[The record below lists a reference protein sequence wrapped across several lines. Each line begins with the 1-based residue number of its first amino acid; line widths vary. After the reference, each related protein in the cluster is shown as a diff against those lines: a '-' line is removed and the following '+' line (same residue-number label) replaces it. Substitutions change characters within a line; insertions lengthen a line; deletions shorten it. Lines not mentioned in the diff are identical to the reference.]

1 MTIYTG
7 KQSTDR
13 VLEFESLEDG
23 SVNCV
28 PAGHTMKPAI
38 CASYVDVPQINIG
51 CWGWSWEFGLAFP
64 SDKSRRAFRQLFES
78 LPQDVQHSLCSA
90 PSNCQARLAFCFDK
104 LPTIPDDVQR
114 NEVEVVLRAA
124 FARAAARQA
133 ATFWED

>member
-1 MTIYTG
+1 MTICTG
-7 KQSTDR
+7 EQSTDR

-38 CASYVDVPQINIG
+38 RAGYVDVPQINIG

-78 LPQDVQHSLCSA
+78 LPDDIQHALCFPPRNA
-90 PSNCQARLAFCFDK
+90 TDRMTRLDFWLDK
-104 LPTIPDDVQR
+104 LPSIPDDVQR
-114 NEVEVVLRAA
+114 NEVETVLRAA
-124 FARAAARQA
+124 FL
-133 ATFWED
+133 ED

>member
-1 MTIYTG
+1 MTICTG
-7 KQSTDR
+7 EQSTDR

-38 CASYVDVPQINIG
+38 RAGYVDVPQINIG

-78 LPQDVQHSLCSA
+78 LPDDIQHALCFPPRNA
-90 PSNCQARLAFCFDK
+90 TDRMARLDFWLDK
-104 LPTIPDDVQR
+104 LPSIPDDVQR
-114 NEVEVVLRAA
+114 NEVETVLRAA
-124 FARAAARQA
+124 FL
-133 ATFWED
+133 ED

>member
-1 MTIYTG
+1 MTICTG
-7 KQSTDR
+7 EQSTDR

-38 CASYVDVPQINIG
+38 RASYVDVPQINIG

-78 LPQDVQHSLCSA
+78 LPDDIQHALCFPPRNA
-90 PSNCQARLAFCFDK
+90 TDRMARLDFWLDK
-104 LPTIPDDVQR
+104 LPSIPDDVQR
-114 NEVEVVLRAA
+114 NEVETVLRAA
-124 FARAAARQA
+124 FL
-133 ATFWED
+133 ED

>member
-23 SVNCV
+23 STSNVH
-28 PAGHTMKPAI
+28 AGHTIKPAI
-38 CASYVDVPQINIG
+38 RAGYVDVPQINIG

-78 LPQDVQHSLCSA
+78 LPDDIQHALCFPPRNA
-90 PSNCQARLAFCFDK
+90 TDRLARLD
-104 LPTIPDDVQR
+104 
-114 NEVEVVLRAA
+114 
-124 FARAAARQA
+124 
-133 ATFWED
+133 FWLDNLWMY